1 MVFGFIMPR
10 SGPTSEQ
17 QTTHAQT
24 MRGLAGRYHVACN
37 TGDGDERDRLIACML
52 VEIKTFQ
59 MTRPP
64 FKPLDAAA
72 AKGIAKAWLDA
83 ARG

>member
-10 SGPTSEQ
+10 SGPTSDQ
-17 QTTHAQT
+17 QMTHAQT
-24 MRGLAGRYHVACN
+24 MRGLAGRYHVASD
-37 TGDGDERDRLIACML
+37 TADSDERDSLIARML

-64 FKPLDAAA
+64 FEPLDAAA